1 MSLKTKFSLFATL
14 LIFLATG
21 ATVIFVTRFV
31 ESEIQREI
39 ELRGIAIARTLALN
53 SEDPLALDDDLY
65 LVTLL
70 ADAMKDPDVRYA
82 MVVDTLGKIRAAD
95 NTDLW
100 GKDYVPPSGASR
112 ILEDGVVVIT
122 TEAQGHNYNL
132 YDIAVPVV
140 LVGNKE
146 RRMIG
151 TVHLGISGEEIVK
164 ATRRVQ
170 VTIGVIALVVFLI
183 GILASMGFASLLTR
197 PVFSLMDA
205 VKELGKGNLNVSARV
220 ISSDEI
226 GVLARTF
233 NQMIASL
240 REKEVIKDAFRRYV
254 SKQVA
259 EEIFKEPDR
268 YLSALKGERK
278 RVSVLFAD
286 IRGFTPMAEKM
297 APEKVVSILNEY
309 LTYMT
314 SAVFKYKGTLDK
326 FIGDCVMAVYGAP
339 LSVHNP
345 TEMAVKTA
353 VEIQKKVAEL
363 NSKRVSSGED
373 PVYVGIGINTGEV
386 VVGNIGSSERMDY
399 TVIGDNVN
407 LAARIQA
414 KANEMGVEILI
425 SGSAY
430 DEVKD
435 IVVARELPPVRVK
448 GKSEPVRIYV
458 VEGLREGVELMPDG
472 PF

>member
-82 MVVDTLGKIRAAD
+82 MVVDTSGKIRAAD

-100 GKDYVPPSGASR
+100 GKDYIPPSGASR
-112 ILEDGVVVIT
+112 ILDDGIVVIT
-122 TEAQGHNYNL
+122 AEAQGHNYNL

-146 RRMIG
+146 KKRIG

-170 VTIGVIALVVFLI
+170 ATIGVIALVVFLI

-205 VKELGKGNLNVSARV
+205 VKELGKGNLNVSAKV
-220 ISSDEI
+220 MSSDEI

-254 SKQVA
+254 SRQVA

-448 GKSEPVRIYV
+448 GKTEPVRIYV
-458 VEGLREGVELMPDG
+458 VEGLRGGIELLPDG